1 MTTSEDTD
9 MSKAEILKWLN
20 NNQGIVVVAIF
31 VLTILGGLLKF
42 VLGKRTRPK
51 PSIRQKLDLK
61 AGRDIIVEGD
71 NISLVNLQTT
81 GFSDLEKQVA
91 DMGSQL
97 KEVLDKMKPSPPSV
111 KSTPKNDSEDYKRVM
126 TLISGEPT
134 QDKKK
139 QLRAIFYSSNDN
151 NARLQIVL
159 SLACWCFWP
168 EDSIDDLIA
177 MCDEGVRIADSIGA
191 KSEKAVLLAYKGS
204 FVSMQFSDAD
214 MRAAFSVQASNLT
227 GIPLITEEQRQQ
239 TIRKIRKLDKL
250 SQECFA
256 SAEKV
261 AKEAKSYSA
270 LGLVYSIIGEAAG
283 QRYIHLKRFGVDR
296 AEEEKRL
303 CKRALLLA
311 KEIYSATGDELG
323 TAYALHNLANQLRFF
338 DEAEEA
344 KQLTETVIEIA
355 TKHDEQLLLKK
366 ANGLLKR
373 IVSGRIPNY
382 MGGETCEF

>member
-1 MTTSEDTD
+1 

-31 VLTILGGLLKF
+31 VLTILGGLLKL
-42 VLGKRTRPK
+42 VLGKRTKPK
-51 PSIRQKLDLK
+51 ASIKQRVDLK
-61 AGRDIIVEGD
+61 AGRDIIVEG
-71 NISLVNLQTT
+71 NNVNLVNLQTT

-91 DMGSQL
+91 NMASQL
-97 KEVLDKMKPSPPSV
+97 KEVLEKMEPSPPSAKHIP
-111 KSTPKNDSEDYKRVM
+111 KSNSKDYHQVM

-159 SLACWCFWP
+159 SLANWCFWP
-168 EDSIDDLIA
+168 EDSLDDLIA

-191 KSEKAVLLAYKGS
+191 KSEEAVLLAYKGR

-214 MRAAFSVQASNLT
+214 MRTAFSVQAANLT

-239 TIRKIRKLDKL
+239 VIQKLHKLDKL

-256 SAEKV
+256 SAEKA
-261 AKEAKSYSA
+261 AKQSKSSSA

-303 CKRALLLA
+303 CKHALLLA
-311 KEIYSATGDELG
+311 KQIYSAVGDELG
-323 TAYALHNLANQLRFF
+323 AAYALHNLANQLRFF
-338 DEAEEA
+338 GEKDEA
-344 KQLTETVIEIA
+344 KQLTERVIEIA
-355 TKHDEQLLLKK
+355 AKHNEQQLLKK
-366 ANGLLKR
+366 AKGLLKR
-373 IVSGRIPNY
+373 IISGKIPNY